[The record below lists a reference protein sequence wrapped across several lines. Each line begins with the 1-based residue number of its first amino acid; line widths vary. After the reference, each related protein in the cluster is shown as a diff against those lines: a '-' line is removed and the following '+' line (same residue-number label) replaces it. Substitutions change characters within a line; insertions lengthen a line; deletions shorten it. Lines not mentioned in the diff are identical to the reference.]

1 MKIKTKLSKAAIATL
16 FLSLL
21 CGVFGLSALPAS
33 AEGTLGL
40 AFTNTESTNGFVNS
54 LHGGQS
60 LWFVVPPGGTQSR
73 ELLISSSGTVP
84 EQVDMSLV
92 FLGRNADG
100 QYLDRN
106 KVPDSAAWVKFS
118 PQKFVLKPKTTA
130 SVKMTYT
137 IPADEPISS
146 HEAYVLATASGAS
159 GPSKA
164 QYSVPQ
170 AIAIS
175 RPIFLGV
182 GTEKSLAPTI
192 DVIDLFGEIHDGKS
206 YLALQ
211 IKNSG
216 KVPFSFSG
224 TLDMVDSRFSN
235 RKFSDIKFISQ
246 PLAPGGKTNVLIP
259 APEGLTEGKYDI
271 SLTALLGSNEIN
283 KIWLGKLIK
292 FTPIFPLFQVLT
304 RVLLAVI
311 FLLILAFS
319 LRYLRRP
326 KNADKKSRA
335 DKSAI
340 PEVGQDE
347 LDQLI
352 EAMMKGAAKKA
363 AKKSTVKKPVRKAA
377 KKSAKKPV
385 KKAAKKS
392 ALKKPVKKAAKKSAV
407 KKPVKKAA
415 KKSAVKKPVKKAAKK
430 IAKNP
435 NR

>member
-1 MKIKTKLSKAAIATL
+1 MKTKTQLLKAAIATL

-21 CGVFGLSALPAS
+21 FGVFGVSAITAS

-130 SVKMTYT
+130 SVKMTYI
-137 IPADEPISS
+137 IPANEPISS

-175 RPIFLGV
+175 RPVFLGV

-192 DVIDLFGEIHDGKS
+192 DVIDLFGEILEGKS

-211 IKNSG
+211 IRNSG

-246 PLAPGGKTNVLIP
+246 PLAPGDKTNVLIP
-259 APEGLTEGKYDI
+259 APEGLTEGKYDV

-292 FTPIFPLFQVLT
+292 FTPIFPLIQVLT

-326 KNADKKSRA
+326 KNPDKKSRA

-352 EAMMKGAAKKA
+352 EAMMKGPTSKP
-363 AKKSTVKKPVRKAA
+363 VKKT
-377 KKSAKKPV
+377 AKKPV
-385 KKAAKKS
+385 KKTAKKAAKKS
-392 ALKKPVKKAAKKSAV
+392 ALKKPVKKTAKKPPKRAAKKT
-407 KKPVKKAA
+407 K
-415 KKSAVKKPVKKAAKK
+415 
-430 IAKNP
+430 
-435 NR
+435 R

>member
-1 MKIKTKLSKAAIATL
+1 MKIKIKPPKAAIATL

-21 CGVFGLSALPAS
+21 YGVFGLSALPAS

-175 RPIFLGV
+175 RPVFLGV

-283 KIWLGKLIK
+283 KVWLGKLIK

-326 KNADKKSRA
+326 KNPDKKSRA
-335 DKSAI
+335 GKSAI
-340 PEVGQDE
+340 PEVEQDE
-347 LDQLI
+347 LDLLI
-352 EAMMKGAAKKA
+352 EEMMKNATK
-363 AKKSTVKKPVRKAA
+363 KAA

-392 ALKKPVKKAAKKSAV
+392 AKKPVKKAAKKSA

-415 KKSAVKKPVKKAAKK
+415 KKSAKKPVKKAAKK
-430 IAKNP
+430 SAKKTAKKAKS
-435 NR
+435 